1 VDTTASRYRGS
12 HTMEDLQEYE
22 KALWAYLNH
31 GFTLYRAYEAA
42 DFDFPPILIRSLER
56 RTNEFMDVAD
66 EYLKQGSEIIA
77 VTIAR
82 EVIRKYGDLR
92 EMDRAQWRAEGI
104 LLQYRYQRNY

>member
-1 VDTTASRYRGS
+1 
-12 HTMEDLQEYE
+12 
-22 KALWAYLNH
+22 
-31 GFTLYRAYEAA
+31 
-42 DFDFPPILIRSLER
+42 
-56 RTNEFMDVAD
+56 MDVAD

-77 VTIAR
+77 VAIAR

>member
-1 VDTTASRYRGS
+1 
-12 HTMEDLQEYE
+12 M
-22 KALWAYLNH
+22 WAYLNH

-42 DFDFPPILIRSLER
+42 DIDFPPTLIRSLER

-77 VTIAR
+77 VAIAR